1 MVFFISSFYYSF
13 VLGSLRGPKEDF
25 EKLLRLQLSSSTIYL
40 VEKQLSIQVEEKEI
54 IRAEKELTATT
65 RLPADA
71 RAYETKV
78 LAEGSRLAKLKA
90 AEGEAQKIR
99 LLGAADASAIEAV
112 SSIVFPKS
120 GRVYFG

>member
-1 MVFFISSFYYSF
+1 M
-13 VLGSLRGPKEDF
+13 
-25 EKLLRLQLSSSTIYL
+25 
-40 VEKQLSIQVEEKEI
+40 EEKEI

-112 SSIVFPKS
+112 SSIVFLKL

>member
-1 MVFFISSFYYSF
+1 MH
-13 VLGSLRGPKEDF
+13 
-25 EKLLRLQLSSSTIYL
+25 STIYL

-112 SSIVFPKS
+112 SIPCLE
-120 GRVYFG
+120 GRLASFKIFGTILCHRISTIISDR